1 MVFQVNQAPAHIAP
15 ETKQKKKKTQKKK
28 LLRTPICKQD
38 LHMFD

>member
-15 ETKQKKKKTQKKK
+15 ETKQKKKTQKKK